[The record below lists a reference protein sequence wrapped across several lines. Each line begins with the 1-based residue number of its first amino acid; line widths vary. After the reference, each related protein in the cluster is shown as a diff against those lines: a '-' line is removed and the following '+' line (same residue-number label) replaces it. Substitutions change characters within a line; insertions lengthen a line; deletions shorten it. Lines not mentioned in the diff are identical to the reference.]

1 MDFIEKNLLELIA
14 IIIAVIIP
22 SILYILQ
29 QSKQRKSI
37 GYEILQDRLDIA
49 SNTAYDGLRIFY
61 QDKEVDHLFLYVI
74 KIINSGSTHIASSD
88 YETPIEICFGKKI
101 NLLSAELI
109 EQEPKDL
116 IIDMNLSN
124 NSILIAPTLL
134 NSKDYFIFK
143 ILVSGSPD
151 SGIAIKARIKG
162 IKKIERI
169 LFRKSRVNLL
179 YLGFNVVCLAS
190 IFVITGVVTKIVFIP
205 LQYIV
210 VGSFV
215 SYALYSSIILLFYK
229 N

>member
-1 MDFIEKNLLELIA
+1 MELIA
-14 IIIAVIIP
+14 IIIAIIIP
-22 SILYILQ
+22 SILFILQ
-29 QSKQRKSI
+29 QRKQRKSV

-61 QDKEVDHLFLYVI
+61 QDKEVDHLFLYVV

-88 YETPIEICFGKKI
+88 FETPIEIYFSKKI
-101 NLLSAELI
+101 KLLSAELI
-109 EQEPKDL
+109 EQVPKDL

-143 ILVSGSPD
+143 ILISGLPD
-151 SGIAIKARIKG
+151 ADIGIKARIKG
-162 IKKIERI
+162 IKRIEKIVVK
-169 LFRKSRVNLL
+169 RKRVNLL
-179 YLGFNVVCLAS
+179 YLGFNLVCLAS
-190 IFVITGVVTKIVFIP
+190 ILVIAGIVTKIVFIP
-205 LQYIV
+205 LQYV
-210 VGSFV
+210 VFGSLI